1 MTRIPAGSVLW
12 RFPASALGSGAV
24 YAFDVDRK
32 FVEFRLG
39 SSDISAVR
47 FGISPGFELVNAVRV
62 ILRPQA
68 APLHWGWFRT
78 FHGKPPTEAL
88 RLMTVICGAD
98 GYMPDFLTATPSGDM
113 TPEAELDRLRRVPDE
128 RLRFDLEKM
137 VLRSTGSRRQEI
149 RDLIADPTRAREAIV
164 AAWQGAWESLLAPVW
179 PQMLRLVR
187 ADIAVRARRN
197 SDTGL
202 AEMAGTLHSTVTWA
216 DEIVRVQMRL
226 HEEVV
231 DCGGTGLVLVPS
243 IMMAARGC
251 AVLTERPAQPTIFYP
266 AHGVSATWHQ
276 AGTDALDALTAL
288 LGAARA
294 RLVLELQQPLSTSE
308 CAELTDLAVSTAS
321 HHLTVLRDA
330 GLVDSRRTGVR
341 VLHTRTPLG
350 EALAGVR

>member
-1 MTRIPAGSVLW
+1 MAPL
-12 RFPASALGSGAV
+12 SARHRTTD

-32 FVEFRLG
+32 YVEFRLG

-47 FGISPGFELVNAVRV
+47 FGISPGHELVHAVRTT
-62 ILRPQA
+62 LRPQN
-68 APLHWGWFRT
+68 APLHWGWFR
-78 FHGKPPTEAL
+78 GLDAKPSGEAF
-88 RLMTVICGAD
+88 RLLATICGVD
-98 GYMPDFLTATPSGDM
+98 GYLPDFLTAAPSGDM
-113 TPEAELDRLRRVPDE
+113 TPQDEAERLRHVPAE

-137 VLRSTGSRRQEI
+137 VLRSTGARQQEI
-149 RDLIADPTRAREAIV
+149 RDLIAAPDRTRARVVE
-164 AAWQGAWESLLAPVW
+164 AWQEVWDTLLAPVW
-179 PQMLRLVR
+179 PQMLRLLR
-187 ADIAVRARRN
+187 ADVAVRARRS
-197 SDTGL
+197 SDAGL

-216 DEIVRVQMRL
+216 DEIVRVQMRK

-243 IMMAARGC
+243 VMMATRGC

-266 AHGVSATWHQ
+266 AHGVSETWHRDG
-276 AGTDALDALTAL
+276 ADALAALTAL

-308 CAELTDLAVSTAS
+308 CARLTDLAVSTAS
-321 HHLTVLRDA
+321 HHLTVLREA

-350 EALAGVR
+350 EALAGVAH

>member
-1 MTRIPAGSVLW
+1 M
-12 RFPASALGSGAV
+12 SATLRRPHRTD

-47 FGISPGFELVNAVRV
+47 FGISPGHELVHAVRT
-62 ILRPQA
+62 ILRPQS
-68 APLHWGWFRT
+68 APLHWGWFR
-78 FHGKPPTEAL
+78 GLQSRPTEAF
-88 RLMTVICGAD
+88 RLMAVISGAE

-113 TPEAELDRLRRVPDE
+113 TPQEEAERLREVPDE
-128 RLRFDLEKM
+128 RLQFDLQKM
-137 VLRSTGSRRQEI
+137 VLRSTGARQQEI
-149 RDLIADPTRAREAIV
+149 RDLIAAPEHARKVIV
-164 AAWQGAWESLLAPVW
+164 AAWQEVWDALLAPVW
-179 PQMLRLVR
+179 PQMLRLLR
-187 ADIAVRARRN
+187 ADISVRARRS

-202 AEMAGTLHSTVTWA
+202 AEMASTLHSTVAWA
-216 DEIVRVQMRL
+216 DEIVRVEMRR

-243 IMMAARGC
+243 VMMATRGC

-266 AHGVSATWHQ
+266 AHGVSETWHRDG
-276 AGTDALDALTAL
+276 ADALAALTAL
-288 LGAARA
+288 LGATRA

-308 CAELTDLAVSTAS
+308 CAALTDLAVSTAS

-330 GLVDSRRTGVR
+330 GLIDSRRNGVR

-350 EALAGVR
+350 EALAGVG

>member
-1 MTRIPAGSVLW
+1 MAPL
-12 RFPASALGSGAV
+12 SARDGTTD

-47 FGISPGFELVNAVRV
+47 FGISPGHELVHAVRT
-62 ILRPQA
+62 ILRPQS
-68 APLHWGWFRT
+68 APLHWGWFR
-78 FHGKPPTEAL
+78 GLDGRPSGEAF
-88 RLMTVICGAD
+88 RLLAVICGVD
-98 GYMPDFLTATPSGDM
+98 GYLPDFLTATPSGDM
-113 TPEAELDRLRRVPDE
+113 TPAEEAERLRQVPAE

-137 VLRSTGSRRQEI
+137 VLRSTGARQQEI
-149 RDLIADPTRAREAIV
+149 RDLIAAPDRARTLIAE
-164 AAWQGAWESLLAPVW
+164 AWQEVWDALLAPVW
-179 PQMLRLVR
+179 PQMLRLLR
-187 ADIAVRARRN
+187 ADVAVRARRS
-197 SDTGL
+197 SDAGL

-216 DEIVRVQMRL
+216 DEVVRVQMRK

-243 IMMAARGC
+243 VMMSTRGC

-266 AHGVSATWHQ
+266 AHGVSETWHRDG
-276 AGTDALDALTAL
+276 ADALAALTAL

-308 CAELTDLAVSTAS
+308 CAGLTDLAVSTAS

-330 GLVDSRRTGVR
+330 GLIDSRRTGVR

>member
-1 MTRIPAGSVLW
+1 M
-12 RFPASALGSGAV
+12 
-24 YAFDVDRK
+24 DRK

-47 FGISPGFELVNAVRV
+47 FGISPGHELVHAVRA
-62 ILRPQA
+62 ILRPQS
-68 APLHWGWFRT
+68 APLHWGWFR
-78 FHGKPPTEAL
+78 GLPDKPPGESF
-88 RLMTVICGAD
+88 RLLAVISGAE

-113 TPEAELDRLRRVPDE
+113 TPEEEAQRLREVPDE

-137 VLRSTGSRRQEI
+137 VLRSTGARQQEI
-149 RDLIADPTRAREAIV
+149 RDLIAAPDRARGLIV
-164 AAWQGAWESLLAPVW
+164 EAWQEVWETLLAPVW
-179 PQMLRLVR
+179 PQMLRLLR
-187 ADIAVRARRN
+187 ADVAVRARRS
-197 SDTGL
+197 SDAGL

-216 DEIVRVQMRL
+216 DEIVRVRMSR

-243 IMMAARGC
+243 VMMNARGC

-266 AHGVSATWHQ
+266 AHGVSETWHRDG
-276 AGTDALDALTAL
+276 ADALDALTAL

-308 CAELTDLAVSTAS
+308 CARLTDLAVSTAS

-330 GLVDSRRTGVR
+330 GLIDSRRTGIR

-350 EALAGVR
+350 EALAGVG